1 MASALYSAG
10 AAHPRWSAA
19 VHPGLFAGSRPGSL
33 EAAAPAP
40 PAAVSALGGGGAP
53 QALLAVSGPACAA
66 AAVAAA
72 APALATRTR
81 LKRPPDPDP
90 AAASAAVAPPSGCAG
105 AGPGAGPGAKLG
117 AKPERTSSL
126 AARRVSFEAAQAA
139 QHRSASCCS
148 SASTPGGRAWRRL
161 SGGSG
166 GARRFS
172 SLEARPGPLP
182 CAPRVCEGRGVW
194 GRCPRSPRSPCA
206 RAGRLLVREGWVEP
220 RRAASVGGSPE
231 LSARA
236 RTPPR
241 AQGRPGSLEV
251 AGRGALSAG

>member
-19 VHPGLFAGSRPGSL
+19 AHPGSPAGSRPSSL
-33 EAAAPAP
+33 EAAAPTS
-40 PAAVSALGGGGAP
+40 PAAVSALGGVGAP

-72 APALATRTR
+72 APALAPRAR
-81 LKRPPDPDP
+81 LKRPPDLEP
-90 AAASAAVAPPSGCAG
+90 ATAVAPPSGCAG
-105 AGPGAGPGAKLG
+105 AGSCLTAGPGAKLG

-126 AARRVSFEAAQAA
+126 SARRVSFEAAQAA

-148 SASTPGGRAWRRL
+148 SASMPGGHAWRRL

-172 SLEARPGPLP
+172 SLEARPGRRPAP
-182 CAPRVCEGRGVW
+182 CVCAKG
-194 GRCPRSPRSPCA
+194 
-206 RAGRLLVREGWVEP
+206 
-220 RRAASVGGSPE
+220 
-231 LSARA
+231 
-236 RTPPR
+236 
-241 AQGRPGSLEV
+241 
-251 AGRGALSAG
+251 